1 MMLFSASAGCV
12 AFAFLVDSLKGGLEW
27 IVLIVAAV
35 TALGVAY
42 RFLSR
47 IAGTLETMVDL
58 ITGDATTPGL
68 AARLEGLE
76 REMTKLRKS
85 TTSLTDLARD
95 ESVADVRTL
104 LRRGEVPH
112 PLVDEGEEPG

>member
-1 MMLFSASAGCV
+1 MMLFSVSAGCV

-35 TALGVAY
+35 TALGVSY

-47 IAGTLETMVDL
+47 ITGTLETMVDL
-58 ITGDATTPGL
+58 ITGDANTPGL

-76 REMTKLRKS
+76 REMTKLRK
-85 TTSLTDLARD
+85 TTAALTDLARD
-95 ESVADVRTL
+95 ESVHDVRAL
-104 LRRGEVPH
+104 LRRGELPK
-112 PLVDEGEEPG
+112 PLIEDDDQ